1 MLVSRRLYDD
11 PPPIQADEKPKFS
24 NLRLFRTS
32 LLYQTREFFN
42 NSTLHG
48 VRYIAETGRPFG
60 ERYGNDFQFDWSM
73 SIWPKIYVYCYEIG
87 SCGSVSQSLASLLPW

>member
-1 MLVSRRLYDD
+1 MRLRRLNGAS
-11 PPPIQADEKPKFS
+11 PPNNNQQNIEKPKFS

-60 ERYGNDFQFDWSM
+60 ERYLRVNLHIRLLNMCSASCFHGRNTLKFFD
-73 SIWPKIYVYCYEIG
+73 EI
-87 SCGSVSQSLASLLPW
+87 C